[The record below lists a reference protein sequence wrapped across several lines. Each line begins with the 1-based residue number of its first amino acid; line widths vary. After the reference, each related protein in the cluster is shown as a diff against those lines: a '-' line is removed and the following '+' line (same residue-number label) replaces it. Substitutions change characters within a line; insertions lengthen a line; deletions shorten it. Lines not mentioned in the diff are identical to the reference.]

1 MNIKKALSLGWIA
14 FFVFVLTLGACG
26 SSADKDSRGDRSQ
39 VTIRISGAWALYPMM
54 VRWADEYKKTHPG
67 CQIDVAAGGAGKGI
81 AEALAGL
88 VDIGMVS
95 RDIKPEELKRGAE
108 HVPVVKDAVFP
119 VMNAGNSAA
128 RDIQIT
134 GIQKKQFVALW
145 IEGKALTWGRLTGSK
160 SPDAIHLFT
169 RSDSCGAAETWA
181 AYLGKHQEDLKGVGV
196 YGDPGITEA
205 VKKDALSLGYNN
217 LNYAYDMKTG
227 RPQQGIL
234 IVPVDVNENGRLDPE
249 EDLSTKEKAIAAV
262 RTRRYPAPPARDL
275 NIVVKG
281 KFSGAVRDFVI
292 WILSD
297 GQKFVDEVGYIRLS
311 DGQIQDALNKVNNRK
326 Q

>member
-1 MNIKKALSLGWIA
+1 MR
-14 FFVFVLTLGACG
+14 VLTIILAMVFILSAC
-26 SSADKDSRGDRSQ
+26 SSSDDKENKNNISQ
-39 VTIRISGAWALYPMM
+39 GTIRISGAWALYPMM
-54 VRWADEYKKTHPG
+54 VRWTDEYKKTHPG

-95 RDIKPEELKRGAE
+95 RDIKPEELQRGATY
-108 HVPVVKDAVFP
+108 VPVMKDAVFP
-119 VMNAGNSAA
+119 VMNAGNPAA
-128 RDIQIT
+128 RDINVT
-134 GIQKKQFVALW
+134 GIKRQQFIALW
-145 IEGKALTWGRLTGSK
+145 IEGKALTWGRLAGSK
-160 SPDAIHLFT
+160 SPDAVHLFS

-196 YGDPGITEA
+196 YGDLGITEA
-205 VKKDALSLGYNN
+205 VKKNILGVGYNN

-234 IVPVDVNENGRLDPE
+234 IIPVDVNENGRLDPE
-249 EDLSTKEKAIAAV
+249 EDLSTKAKAISAV
-262 RTRRYPAPPARDL
+262 RSGLYPAPPARDL

-281 KFSGAVRDFVI
+281 NFSGAIREFVI
-292 WILSD
+292 WILGD

-311 DGQIQDALNKVNNRK
+311 DAQISEALKKVNNRK
-326 Q
+326 P